1 MAMVA
6 VAETFMRIETEL
18 SKNVNSFCFFFLF
31 YSGPGTCM
39 AFYEDP
45 AGPKSRPMATG
56 SG

>member
-18 SKNVNSFCFFFLF
+18 SKNVNSFCFFLF